1 MGSVT
6 DQHTYGNDTALVN
19 RSNGQSLLPWGR
31 HFRLADHRAAACGCW
46 CHTWKTDWQHKSET
60 KVGKKNKTNLTSYVS
75 PLCCLTQLHAKP
87 SCERHQLMRISLP
100 CKISK
105 PTMMYYVENKT
116 VRTLVGCSQTLR
128 RPASGLWRASSN
140 CLITGP
146 IAQDSPRLQIAFI
159 WVLVLVSAMSPLDRG
174 PVSTC
179 TAAPNMKAR
188 SM

>member
-1 MGSVT
+1 MGPPLKACRPQGGSVWM
-6 DQHTYGNDTALVN
+6 LVPPS
-19 RSNGQSLLPWGR
+19 R
-31 HFRLADHRAAACGCW
+31 
-46 CHTWKTDWQHKSET
+46 WKTDWQHKSET

-116 VRTLVGCSQTLR
+116 VRALVGCSQTLR

-140 CLITGP
+140 CLLGFP
-146 IAQDSPRLQIAFI
+146 SPRIAP
-159 WVLVLVSAMSPLDRG
+159 ACTSPSLG
-174 PVSTC
+174 CLCWFLPCLLSTG
-179 TAAPNMKAR
+179 AL
-188 SM
+188 